1 MVKTPKV
8 LMLFFDGVGV
18 GKKNSS
24 LNPFYACKIPALEK
38 LLDGN
43 IPHLRLKSF
52 FSDSTFYSPINATLG
67 IEGLPQSGT
76 GQTALLCGM
85 NASKFI
91 GKHFGPYPY
100 STLRNILAE
109 KNIYKLIHQ
118 KRKPVFYANAYP
130 PRYFEYVATHQT
142 RRTATTLAW
151 EMSGFKLNDYKRLQA
166 GEALSAD
173 ITSQKWNSLGFPAV
187 PILSPKEAGR
197 RLVNFLE
204 KYDFVFYEYFF
215 TDHAGHSQSM
225 ENAKEELAKIDE
237 LLSGVIESFDK
248 KEMTMIITSDHGN
261 LEDLSVKTHTRNPV
275 PLIVY
280 GKDAAHFTGK
290 LKNISHVAPAIVS
303 LY

>member
-1 MVKTPKV
+1 MKTPKI

-18 GKKNSS
+18 GRKDQYR
-24 LNPFYACKIPALEK
+24 NPFFACKIPALEK

-52 FSDSTFYSPINATLG
+52 SSDSTFYSQINATLG

-85 NASKFI
+85 NASKFV

-100 STLRNILAE
+100 STLRDIIAE
-109 KNIYKLIHQ
+109 KNIFKLLHQ
-118 KRKPVFYANAYP
+118 KQKPVFYVNAYP
-130 PRYFEYVATHQT
+130 PRYFEYVAAHQT

-151 EMSGFKLNDYKRLQA
+151 EMSGFKLNDFKQLQA

-173 ITSQKWNSLGFPAV
+173 ITSQKWNALGFPAV
-187 PILSPKEAGR
+187 PILSAKKAGH
-197 RLVNFLE
+197 RLVKFLE
-204 KYDFVFYEYFF
+204 KYNFVFYEYFY

-225 ENAKEELAKIDE
+225 EKAKEELIKIDE

-248 KEMTMIITSDHGN
+248 KGMTLIITSDHGN

-280 GKDAAHFTGK
+280 GNEASHFSGK
-290 LKNISHVAPAIVS
+290 LKSIANVAPAIVS

>member
-1 MVKTPKV
+1 MKSPKV

-18 GKKNSS
+18 GKKDQS
-24 LNPFYACKIPALEK
+24 LNPFYACKTPALEK
-38 LLDGN
+38 MLDGN

-52 FSDSTFYSPINATLG
+52 SSDSTFYSPISATLG

-100 STLRNILAE
+100 STLRNVLAK
-109 KNIYKLIHQ
+109 KNIFKLLHQ
-118 KRKPVFYANAYP
+118 KQKPVFYVNAYP
-130 PRYFEYVATHQT
+130 PRYFEYIAAHQT

-151 EMSGFKLNDYKRLQA
+151 EMSGFKLNDYNRLQA

-173 ITSQKWNSLGFPAV
+173 ISGQKWNALGFPTV
-187 PILSPKEAGR
+187 PILSPREAGH
-197 RLVNFLE
+197 RLVKFLE
-204 KYDFVFYEYFF
+204 KYNFVFYEYFY

-225 ENAKEELAKIDE
+225 DKAKEELQKIDE
-237 LLSGVIESFDK
+237 LLSGIMESFDNK
-248 KEMTMIITSDHGN
+248 QMIMIITSDHGN
-261 LEDLSVKTHTRNPV
+261 FEDLSVKTHTRNPV

-280 GKDAAHFTGK
+280 GKNAAHFSGK
-290 LKNISHVAPAIVS
+290 VKNISQVAPVIMS

>member
-1 MVKTPKV
+1 MKAPKV

-18 GKKNSS
+18 GKKKQFQ
-24 LNPFYACKIPALEK
+24 NPFYACKIPTFEK

-52 FSDSTFYSPINATLG
+52 SSDSTFYSPINATLG

-100 STLRNILAE
+100 STLRNILVE
-109 KNIYKLIHQ
+109 RNIFKLLHQ
-118 KRKPVFYANAYP
+118 KQKPVFYVNAYP
-130 PRYFEYVATHQT
+130 PRYFEYVTAHQN

-173 ITSQKWNSLGFPAV
+173 ITSQKWNALGFPVA
-187 PILSPKEAGR
+187 PILSPKEAGH
-197 RLVNFLE
+197 RLVKFLE
-204 KYDFVFYEYFF
+204 KYNFVFYEYFY

-225 ENAKEELAKIDE
+225 EKAKEELSKVDE
-237 LLSGVIESFDK
+237 LLSGIIEALDK
-248 KEMTMIITSDHGN
+248 KKMTMIITSDHGN
-261 LEDLSVKTHTRNPV
+261 FEDLSVKTHTRNPV

-280 GKDAAHFTGK
+280 GKNTTHYAGK
-290 LKNISHVAPAIVS
+290 LRSITDVAPAIVS